1 MQMRKAVLAMGRK
14 RMRRGL
20 CAALGAVLC
29 LAALMALCLAV
40 GATESADKT
49 DAGAEAVSPALHIL
63 AARSDMAVA
72 TLCGNDYYFSRD
84 VFARALNVNA
94 AALDYITVTAVPSAA
109 EGELVIGSA
118 TVQAG
123 QIVSGA
129 NLAMMCFVAADDSV
143 ESVSTFSFSPCGAA
157 YEIDCCIH
165 VLKELNYSPTV
176 RLAGGE
182 ALSVSTHRDFAGYG
196 TLTAYDPEGDALTF
210 EVVRSP
216 RHGLVIMTD
225 ASCGEYVYLPR
236 IGYTGEDRFVYVA
249 RDEYGNY
256 STSAEVSVSV
266 SEPSVSVSFA
276 DMAGRRDYNAALTM
290 AELGIMQGEAQ
301 GEKTYFYPERTVS
314 RLDFLTMAMQAIG
327 IGSVP
332 EVTDTG
338 FYDDADVPS
347 EAKGYVAAAYSL
359 GYVKGSADSEGNLC
373 FLPDATVTRAE
384 AAVILRRMVD
394 AEDAEL
400 TPAFADASDIPAWA
414 SEAISTLSSLGVI
427 EASGGHISPN
437 TELTRGETA
446 MMLSALG
453 RLMKE

>member
-1 MQMRKAVLAMGRK
+1 MGRK
-14 RMRRGL
+14 RMRRRPGVVISL
-20 CAALGAVLC
+20 VAVLMLAVACLTLGA
-29 LAALMALCLAV
+29 AAE
-40 GATESADKT
+40 GAGESEERV
-49 DAGAEAVSPALHIL
+49 EAVSPALHNL
-63 AARSDMAVA
+63 ASRQEMAVA

-84 VFARALNVNA
+84 VFARALNVNTTS
-94 AALDYITVTAVPSAA
+94 LDYITVTSVPSAA
-109 EGELVIGSA
+109 EGELMIGSS
-118 TVQAG
+118 TVQSG
-123 QIVSGA
+123 QVISGA
-129 NLAMMCFVAADDSV
+129 NLSMMCFVPADGSV
-143 ESVSTFSFSPCGAA
+143 ESANSFTFSPQGAA
-157 YEIDCCIH
+157 YEIVCHVH
-165 VLKELNYSPTV
+165 VLRELNYSPTV
-176 RLAGGE
+176 RLASGE

-216 RHGLVIMTD
+216 RHGLLIMTD

-236 IGYTGEDRFVYVA
+236 IGYTGEDSFVYVV

-256 STSAEVSVSV
+256 STSAEVSVRV
-266 SEPSVSVSFA
+266 SEPSVSVDFA

-290 AELGIMQGEAQ
+290 AELGIMQGEEQ

-314 RLDFLTMAMQAIG
+314 RLDFLTMAMQSVG

-332 EVTDTG
+332 QVTDTG
-338 FYDDADVPS
+338 FYDDADIPS

-359 GYVKGSADSEGNLC
+359 GYVKGSADGEGNLC
-373 FLPDATVTRAE
+373 FLPNSTVTRAE

-394 AEDAEL
+394 ADAAEL
-400 TPAFADASDIPAWA
+400 TPAFADASDIPVWA

-437 TELTRGETA
+437 TELTRGQTA

-453 RLMKE
+453 RLMKQ